1 MDLQEMAKK
10 TRLARRDPGAKQRAL
25 SKFLLAQEPESI
37 VQLHEAVTE
46 AAERIRSKW
55 QDREGPRR
63 LFESQMS
70 MAFASGNGRAGGA
83 PPMVGGFTP
92 SAGPSYDEW
101 LWGWCIHQVLLG
113 NLDPEDGHFDN
124 GLPPLQIIDYFEGM
138 MGPGLLDGFRDAYEE
153 RTGQSWPLKPRQ
165 GVAFLFYQ
173 EQQEHSLEPIQ
184 LYRASL
190 RELTAHINGCKQ
202 WRTWWMSGPLTSL
215 EFGIVETD
223 QMLEGN
229 VPTEISLS
237 RTGLAV
243 TAVLTPSRDRIANA
257 NGDHDV
263 RAVAAED
270 VLQLLEEVSSNHS
283 FDLKMPQLDNPRLS

>member
-1 MDLQEMAKK
+1 MAST
-10 TRLARRDPGAKQRAL
+10 TRLARKDPGAKQHAL

-37 VQLHEAVTE
+37 VQLHEAVRH

-70 MAFASGNGRAGGA
+70 MAAASGTGRAGGA
-83 PPMVGGFTP
+83 PPMVGSFTP

-113 NLDPEDGHFDN
+113 KLDPEDGHFDN

-153 RTGQSWPLKPRQ
+153 RTGQPWPLKPRL

-173 EQQEHSLEPIQ
+173 EQQEHSLEAIQ
-184 LYRASL
+184 RYRASF
-190 RELTAHINGCKQ
+190 RELTDHINGSKE
-202 WRTWWMSGPLTSL
+202 WRTWWLSGPLPSL
-215 EFGIVETD
+215 EFGIVETH

-229 VPTEISLS
+229 GPTEISVS

-243 TAVLTPSRDRIANA
+243 TAVITPSRDRIANA
-257 NGDHDV
+257 NGDHGG
-263 RAVAAED
+263 RAVATED
-270 VLQLLEEVSSNHS
+270 LLYLLEQVSSNHT
-283 FDLKMPQLDNPRLS
+283 FDLEMPQLDDPRLG